1 MYIPYNDLK
10 IINEK
15 YNNMIDEHY
24 IDNSN
29 DFKTLIALVD
39 NHTSVKNVVNKLRG
53 EGIDSIS
60 KINCRFIK

>member
-1 MYIPYNDLK
+1 MK
-10 IINEK
+10 ST
-15 YNNMIDEHY
+15 NNMIDEHY

-53 EGIDSIS
+53 EGIVHFQ
-60 KINCRFIK
+60 NQL